1 MSLLLFSLGA
11 GAVTVS
17 ALLIVYV
24 RPSLIIDHP
33 RTVLALVAA
42 ISLGALA
49 LLVRLAPLG
58 FTIAVDPASEPL
70 IPAGD
75 PGIPI
80 YAQATL
86 DFGSDDVYVI
96 AMEVQAGD
104 VFSHANLQ
112 TLRTLTHQL
121 RGLPGIAEVESLA
134 RVPYIHY
141 DEAEG
146 MVSAGRFFREV
157 PESESELAELRRRA
171 LRDPVYAKTLISA
184 DGRTAAINITFRPM
198 SDTEFVALDL
208 DGRIEA
214 MLAELSGDAQRFY
227 IAGRPHVRS
236 KAHHIMVSDLAF
248 LVPVAVVVAAFVL
261 FLMSGSLFG
270 VLIPL
275 AACVLSTLWVY
286 GAMAILG
293 SDINLISLVLGPIMI
308 CIGSVY
314 GVHVYARFELIEAEV
329 PSDSPGA
336 ARAAALASLEY
347 ARAPVLMAGFTTSIG
362 FAALLL
368 NDIPAT
374 GQLGGFAIIGVIGVT
389 VLSLTAVP
397 ASLALLAS
405 SGVAAQSRNTRL
417 SRWFGEKLEGVL
429 SGLGWLATERSTPV
443 LLCWALISV
452 AALLAIPRIQID
464 TDFISF
470 FLADDPVKTDFAAV
484 NRLMTG
490 VVPIYV
496 MVEGNEEGIFREP
509 STLRALERLQGEL
522 EAIEGVTTV
531 LSSVDLI
538 KLANQAMKDGD
549 PSDARIPD
557 TRREVAEATFILPK
571 SKLRRFSTSNHARAN
586 LIVRSDRSGSRGIRA
601 VEAQIEEV
609 LARSELPEGFTTAVT
624 GNSILLNRGADSVAS
639 NQATQVGLAAGTIL
653 VLIVLVFRSTRV
665 GLISM
670 VPNIVPVLVFF
681 GILGAGVA
689 PLSLPTSLIGCIALG
704 IAIDDTMHFL
714 VAYQA
719 QRARGMT
726 PEAAARLCI
735 QKVGRPIVMTSI
747 MLVVG
752 FLVILASGF
761 ATLREFGYLTA
772 LTMAICLT
780 TDLILLPALL
790 VRLRA

>member
-17 ALLIVYV
+17 ALLVVYV

-33 RTVLALVAA
+33 RTVLSLVAA

-58 FTIAVDPASEPL
+58 FTIAVYPASEPL

-248 LVPVAVVVAAFVL
+248 LVPVAVVVAAFIL

-336 ARAAALASLEY
+336 GRAAALASLEY

-389 VLSLTAVP
+389 VISLTAVP
-397 ASLALLAS
+397 ASLALMAS

-417 SRWFGEKLEGVL
+417 SRWFGEKLEAVL

-443 LLCWALISV
+443 LLCWALITV

-549 PSDARIPD
+549 PSGARIPD

-586 LIVRSDRSGSRGIRA
+586 LIVRSDQSGSRGIRA